1 MLLQFITEPLWL
13 CFFRKSSHPVFVR
26 GLISANL
33 AWQIGSQFLFE
44 DLFCD
49 SWLFFVV
56 DWQSGRGADP
66 RNPNPVP
73 SPESLVTIN
82 INMGFADIHQ
92 CVQNIRSITIKE
104 IEWGPH
110 LLSSIISAADTMIVH
125 HQTGRAYN
133 HLLLGIS
140 SNNCPGRG
148 WVSCRPPAF
157 RRLRLHVHQTR
168 LLNVSGATR
177 TRPRSRRARWGWEHW
192 SHERSRYKQAKPNT
206 PSKES
211 KESET

>member
-1 MLLQFITEPLWL
+1 MLLQFITEQWPSLTLLLSEIFNQGLNTWN
-13 CFFRKSSHPVFVR
+13 PGFVR

-66 RNPNPVP
+66 QNPNPVP

-92 CVQNIRSITIKE
+92 CVQNIRSISIKE
-104 IEWGPH
+104 NSNWMGTPFAILNHFSGWH
-110 LLSSIISAADTMIVH
+110 DDRSSPD
-125 HQTGRAYN
+125 R
-133 HLLLGIS
+133 
-140 SNNCPGRG
+140 RG
-148 WVSCRPPAF
+148 LITTC
-157 RRLRLHVHQTR
+157 
-168 LLNVSGATR
+168 
-177 TRPRSRRARWGWEHW
+177 
-192 SHERSRYKQAKPNT
+192 Y
-206 PSKES
+206 
-211 KESET
+211 